1 MKKVAGKLRLDL
13 SQYRDLEA
21 FAQFG
26 SELDPETQKALARG
40 ERLVELLKQK
50 EREPLG
56 VADQVAAIYSG
67 TGGYLDRIKT
77 ERVGEFLADLRTRLH
92 AEKAEL
98 LARIAETGLLPEED
112 AAELGAAIGDFVDDF
127 GADFDE
133 NGDPLEE
140 GESDRVRS
148 EEERARPSRT
158 AEAEDAAEDAK
169 EAAPA

>member
-1 MKKVAGKLRLDL
+1 

-92 AEKAEL
+92 SEEAEL
-98 LARIAETGLLPEED
+98 LGRIADTGKLSEED
-112 AAELGAAIGDFVDDF
+112 EAALGKAIAEFVDDF

-133 NGDPLEE
+133 HGDPLEE
-140 GESDRVRS
+140 GESDRVKS
-148 EEERARPSRT
+148 EEERSKPGRT
-158 AEAEDAAEDAK
+158 AEAEVEADQEK
-169 EAAPA
+169 EATPA